1 MNFPIDIAAIAFDL
15 DGTLVDTLP
24 DLHEAANR
32 MLRDLGRAPV
42 EAGAVR
48 DYVGDGVD
56 RLVKRLLTGEA
67 DGEPAASEFEPARN
81 RFRQHYAAVL
91 TRDSRPFPGVTEA
104 LATFREEGLRL
115 ACVTNKPEAFT
126 LPLLEKLALHRRLD
140 LVVAGD
146 SLQAKKPDPIQLQH
160 CAQAFG
166 IPIQRLLMVGDS
178 ANDTRAARA
187 AGCPVFCVPYG
198 YRGGMTVQEL
208 DCDAIVPAVLD
219 LLELIR
225 PVRS

>member
-1 MNFPIDIAAIAFDL
+1 VNFPLDIAAIAFDL

-32 MLRDLGRAPV
+32 TMRDLGREPV
-42 EAGAVR
+42 AADAVR

-56 RLVKRLLTGEA
+56 RLVKRLLTGEP
-67 DGEPAASEFEPARN
+67 DGEPPLSEFDLGRT
-81 RFRQHYAAVL
+81 RFREHYAAVL
-91 TRDSRPFPGVTEA
+91 TRASRPFPGVTGA
-104 LATFREEGLRL
+104 LDAMRRQSLRL
-115 ACVTNKPEAFT
+115 ACVTNKPAAFT
-126 LPLLEKLALHRRLD
+126 LPLLEALGLRERLD
-140 LVVAGD
+140 LAVSGD
-146 SLQAKKPDPIQLQH
+146 SLPGKKPDPIQLQH
-160 CAQAFG
+160 CAEQFG
-166 IPIQRLLMVGDS
+166 IPTHRLLMVGDS

-198 YRGGMTVQEL
+198 YRGGMAVQEL

-219 LLELIR
+219 LLQLIR